1 MLVLFLGLILSLTAG
16 LVYVVNEAL
25 LPRSPEGLAAA
36 AENRCSASF
45 APESPPWRTCLRSE
59 PKPPS
64 QEALPFLL
72 WGTGAALLGLSLTAL
87 SARGERTTM
96 IPAALLGII
105 IIAGTGYAV
114 RTRDREVERLD
125 QVRSTGV
132 SETPAPTQPD
142 GGR

>member
-45 APESPPWRTCLRSE
+45 APESPPWRECLRSE

-72 WGTGAALLGLSLTAL
+72 WGTGAALFGLSLTAL
-87 SARGERTTM
+87 SARGERVTL
-96 IPAALLGII
+96 IPAALLGIVI
-105 IIAGTGYAV
+105 VAGTGYAI
-114 RTRDREVERLD
+114 RTRDQEVERLD
-125 QVRSTGV
+125 RVRSTTV
-132 SETPAPTQPD
+132 PETEPTQTGD
-142 GGR
+142 GR

>member
-1 MLVLFLGLILSLTAG
+1 MLVLFFGLILSLTAG

-45 APESPPWRTCLRSE
+45 APESRPWRECLRRE

-87 SARGERTTM
+87 SARGDRATM
-96 IPAALLGII
+96 IPAAVLGIV
-105 IIAGTGYAV
+105 IIAGTGYAI
-114 RTRDREVERLD
+114 RTRDREEERLD
-125 QVRSTGV
+125 RVRSTGV
-132 SETPAPTQPD
+132 SETGEPTRPPD
-142 GGR
+142 GR